1 MCNSANLKAITRHM
15 VSRVGGPKH
24 AASIC
29 GVSEQELSLW
39 CNDSHTR
46 FIPVD
51 HLVDLDAAAG
61 DLFLKDLARQRGF
74 ELVESEDPKQETA
87 GNVFRAIG
95 EFSKHGGELGFA
107 TLEAASDH
115 KITPNEKR
123 AIRDR
128 MRPVKDAL
136 DKLENIIAQ

>member
-1 MCNSANLKAITRHM
+1 MCNQANLKALTRHL
-15 VSRVGGPKH
+15 VARVGGPKC
-24 AASIC
+24 AAQIC
-29 GVSEQELSLW
+29 GVSETEISYW
-39 CNDSHTR
+39 GADHHNR

-61 DLFLKDLARQRGF
+61 DLFLKDMARLRGF
-74 ELVESEDPKQETA
+74 ELVALESKQDA
-87 GNVFRAIG
+87 AANVFKAIG